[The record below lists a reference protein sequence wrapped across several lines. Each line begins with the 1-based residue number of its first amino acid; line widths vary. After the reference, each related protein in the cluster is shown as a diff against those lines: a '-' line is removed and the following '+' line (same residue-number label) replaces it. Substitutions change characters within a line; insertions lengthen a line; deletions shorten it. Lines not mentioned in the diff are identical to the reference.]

1 MSDEIFYAAD
11 PILGDRAMLR
21 VQDTSEDDYDYGIGP
36 TVLVVSRWFTP
47 DIKSGVTVLL
57 AVDQVERL
65 RDSLTEWLDKHAGD
79 AVE

>member
-11 PILGDRAMLR
+11 PILGDRATLR
-21 VQDTSEDDYDYGIGP
+21 VQDTSEDDYGLGP
-36 TVLVVSRWFTP
+36 TVLVVSRWFTT

-57 AVDQVERL
+57 AADQAQSL
-65 RDSLTEWLDKHAGD
+65 RDTLTEWLDKHAGD